1 MNCSEAEPFV
11 SVLYDGEPVPVEVA
25 DHVDGCP
32 NCRACLRSYCEMGAE
47 LRLMAGKAPHPTSPC
62 ALRDKL
68 RLPYG
73 SARLAFLRARV
84 LVPRFALALLAAA
97 LLATS
102 ASIVILRAQ
111 SEARPLWFQF
121 GVTDRGLPVTLMGH
135 VAQAGSDYGWVIWRV
150 DNPTGVHVA
159 VITIKEKSVQLR
171 IRARKLS
178 REEADKGYSPKK
190 ELGDLQNHEF
200 TYTVGEELDIPVEG
214 GGMLALK
221 GQVVDHQPKIAWGMP
236 GEPGPDQIVL
246 NGPLVISGETLLA
259 NLQSAHVLA
268 PDRNWGGRIYV
279 PGTGQIVIALQ
290 ASPGAVQGEANWG
303 DLKFT
308 WQGRSYVVRTASPIT
323 GGDQPRA
330 VWVTLDSEHPWGRG
344 ERWGLGTMPL
354 TPAAKQII
362 QQGP

>member
-1 MNCSEAEPFV
+1 
-11 SVLYDGEPVPVEVA
+11 
-25 DHVDGCP
+25 
-32 NCRACLRSYCEMGAE
+32 
-47 LRLMAGKAPHPTSPC
+47 MASKEPHPVSPV

-68 RLPYG
+68 RFPYRP
-73 SARLAFLRARV
+73 ARLAFLRAWV

-97 LLATS
+97 LVATS

-121 GVTDRGLPVTLMGH
+121 DVNDMGLRTTLIGH
-135 VAQAGSDYGWVIWRV
+135 AAKAGSDLDWVIWRV
-150 DNPTGVHVA
+150 DNPTGVHIA
-159 VITIKEKSVQLR
+159 VTTIKEKSVQLR

-200 TYTVGEELDIPVEG
+200 TYTVGDKLDIPVEG
-214 GGMLALK
+214 GGVLALQ

-246 NGPLVISGETLLA
+246 TNPLIISGETLLG
-259 NLQSAHVLA
+259 NLTGASSLA
-268 PDRNWGGRIYV
+268 SDRNWGGRIYV

-330 VWVTLDSEHPWGRG
+330 VWVTLDSEHPWAYGKG
-344 ERWGLGTMPL
+344 WQLGTAPL
-354 TPAAKQII
+354 TPAAVQVI
-362 QQGP
+362 QRGP